1 MGVHG
6 MTVSQLGV
14 SLPALALVVMLLVAS
29 LHVSTMQASAMSQ
42 EYVRLITASTL
53 VPAVSGK
60 SGELIN
66 VTLTIAWP
74 GSGVYRIFAGGSV
87 GNSTYYSVESA
98 IWTASLFLGIDPRDY
113 DVNVTFYT
121 PTSISGPSASLAIA
135 ALFYAALTPTA
146 NLSLIKNRVITGA
159 VIPQGYAGPVG
170 GIGEKCK
177 AALARNLTFIAPLA
191 NAQDVPSSCRDWD
204 VELVTSI
211 LDVVSAAKTSSSLSV
226 NLSQLAGTYQT
237 TMANVMRQASI
248 LMSKEAWSIINET
261 TPFLINGNHSY
272 IDQASDLINQA
283 TDLLEEANAT
293 LSEKPYSSA
302 SYSFTALQRALTAKY
317 LVLIIKGRLGIN
329 EEISQI
335 EASLASMQKRISN
348 KEKGVMCMEKL
359 EILSVAASRVS
370 DAFYRL
376 EVVKKLRS
384 SGQLI
389 DPFTLASELAGA
401 KARIESIKSWM
412 DVFNSIKCVS
422 PLPRNI
428 SAGIRTVHLYA
439 NIIYNYTVSVLREAG
454 GEEFIQPLA
463 SLAERANSAYASGD
477 YVLALGYYRDLLSK
491 CTYILF
497 DSLIPPESEDVLK
510 GYFNTSLRIYFI
522 HYALLAVRGVSSQ
535 LAPAYLE
542 YALDLAERK
551 DLLSALSVA
560 ASAIASEEVE
570 ELLLMGSSTAHQ
582 SIMQTPPSPPSGS
595 NPLETVTIGLTLAL
609 LGFAIGFAL
618 AARSFSARI
627 LRGLPKL

>member
-1 MGVHG
+1 M
-6 MTVSQLGV
+6 SRSDI
-14 SLPALALVVMLLVAS
+14 SLLALVLVAMLLVAS
-29 LHVSTMQASAMSQ
+29 LHVSPAQASSRPQ
-42 EYVRLITASTL
+42 EYARLITASTL

-87 GNSTYYSVESA
+87 GNSTYYSVEAA
-98 IWTASLFLGIDPRDY
+98 IWTSSLFLGLDPRDY

-121 PTSISGPSASLAIA
+121 PSSISGPSASLAIA

-146 NLSLIKNRVITGA
+146 NISLIKNHVITGA

-170 GIGEKCK
+170 GIGEKCE

-191 NAQDVPSSCRDWD
+191 NAQDVPSKCRDRD

-211 LDVVSAAKTSSSLSV
+211 LDVVSATTGAPQPLLINVT
-226 NLSQLAGTYQT
+226 QLAGTYQSS
-237 TMANVMRQASI
+237 MANVMRQASI
-248 LMSKEAWSIINET
+248 LMSEEAWNIINET
-261 TPFLINGNHSY
+261 IPLLMGENQSY
-272 IDQASDLINQA
+272 AAQASDLIDQA
-283 TDLLEEANAT
+283 MELLEEANAT
-293 LSEKPYSSA
+293 LNEKPYSSA

-317 LVLIIKGRLGIN
+317 LILIAKGELSID
-329 EEISQI
+329 EEISRI
-335 EASLASMQKRISN
+335 EASLASMQKRISD
-348 KEKGVMCMEKL
+348 KEKSGMCMEKL

-376 EVVKKLRS
+376 EVVRKLRA

-401 KARIESIKSWM
+401 KARIESIKSWI
-412 DVFNSIKCVS
+412 DVFNSIRCVS
-422 PLPRNI
+422 PLPRNVG
-428 SAGIRTVHLYA
+428 SGIRTVHLYA

-463 SLAERANSAYASGD
+463 SLAERANTAYANGD

-497 DSLIPPESEDVLK
+497 DSLIPPKSENVLK

-522 HYALLAVRGVSSQ
+522 HYALLAVHGVSSQ

-570 ELLLMGSSTAHQ
+570 ELLLMSSSATQQGMA
-582 SIMQTPPSPPSGS
+582 QTPPSPPPSGS
-595 NPLETVTIGLTLAL
+595 NPLETVTVGLTLAL

-618 AARSFSARI
+618 AARSFSSRI
-627 LRGLPKL
+627 LRELPNL